1 MGALLEISELSS
13 GYGKISVLHN
23 VFITVNRL
31 ETVCVL
37 GANGAGKTTL
47 LNAISGILKPSK
59 GRVLFDGEDVTG
71 IKPEV
76 LARKGLSLVLQG
88 RSIFPFM
95 TVQENL
101 DMGAYLLKD
110 KSIIRSQLD
119 MVFRLFPVLANKRK
133 QLAGSMSGGEQ
144 KMLELGR
151 ALMPNLKLLMLD
163 EPSLGIAPLVIN
175 NILESIREFN
185 RSGMTILLVEQN
197 VSKALEISSRGYLL
211 ELGCIKLE
219 GLRED
224 LLNNSEIKKYY
235 LGLTETVAKK

>member
-1 MGALLEISELSS
+1 MGALLETSELSS

-23 VFITVNRL
+23 VFIAVNRL

-47 LNAISGILKPSK
+47 LNTISGILKPSK

-71 IKPEV
+71 VKPEV

-119 MVFRLFPVLANKRK
+119 MVFRLFPVLANKTK

-163 EPSLGIAPLVIN
+163 EPSLGLAPLVIN

-185 RSGMTILLVEQN
+185 RSGRTILLVEQN
-197 VSKALEISSRGYLL
+197 VSKALEISNRGYLL

-219 GLRED
+219 ALRED